1 VDKIVDNLVE
11 EMGMKIKMKRLDTA
25 HWLIDSQSPQLAEH
39 PAVQEAAAC
48 LRRGETV
55 AFPTETVYG
64 LGANAYHSDAVRKIF
79 AAKGRPS
86 DNPLIVHIW
95 HPESLEELVTV
106 VPEAAR
112 LLMETFW
119 PGPLTLILP
128 SSGRV
133 APEVTGGLETVAVR
147 MPSHPVAQALLKAC
161 GFPLAAPSA
170 NRSGRPSPTTAG
182 HVLEDLKGRI
192 AGVLDG
198 GPVPIGTESTVVD
211 VSKGRPVIL
220 RPGSITRE
228 ELERVLGTAIPAA
241 GLEEKQG
248 SAPGREDSLVP
259 RAPGM
264 KYTHYAPKGQLWLV
278 KGSLAEVR
286 RRIVEEARA
295 RGCSGLRVGILTTE
309 EGEAYYRQALAGL
322 PVLVLPCGRRSRLE
336 TVARFLYACLRQFDA
351 ADIQV
356 IYAESF
362 ASEGIGAAI
371 MNRLEKASGGRFIS
385 AQGSYQSK
393 A

>member
-1 VDKIVDNLVE
+1 
-11 EMGMKIKMKRLDTA
+11 MGMEMMKKRDTA
-25 HWLIDSQSPQLAEH
+25 HWLVDPQSPHLAEH
-39 PAVQEAAAC
+39 PAIQEAAAC

-64 LGANAYHSDAVRKIF
+64 LGADACQADAVRKIF

-95 HPESLEELVTV
+95 HPSSLEDLVTA
-106 VPEAAR
+106 VPDAAR
-112 LLMETFW
+112 LLMERFW
-119 PGPLTLILP
+119 PGPLTLVLP

-133 APEVTGGLETVAVR
+133 APEVTGGLATVAVR
-147 MPSHPVAQALLKAC
+147 LPSHPVAQALLRAC

-182 HVLEDLKGRI
+182 HVLEDLDGRI

-211 VSKGRPVIL
+211 MSKDRPVIL

-228 ELERVLGTAIPAA
+228 ELERVLGTAIPVA
-241 GLEEKQG
+241 GFEEKQG
-248 SAPGREDSLVP
+248 PAVSGRENPLVP

-264 KYTHYAPKGQLWLV
+264 KYTHYAPQGQLWLV
-278 KGSLAEVR
+278 KGPLAGMR
-286 RRIVEEARA
+286 RRIVEEVRA
-295 RGCSGLRVGILTTE
+295 RQCSGLRVGILTTE
-309 EGEAYYRQALAGL
+309 EGEAYYRQELDGL
-322 PVLVLPCGRRSRLE
+322 PVLILPCGSRSRPE
-336 TVARFLYACLRQFDA
+336 TVARSLYACLRQFDA
-351 ADIQV
+351 AKIQI

-362 ASEGIGAAI
+362 ASEGIGTAI
-371 MNRLEKASGGRFIS
+371 MNRLEKAGGGRVLS
-385 AQGSYQSK
+385 VQS
-393 A
+393 